1 MTKKLSELTR
11 AAIMADLRSGR
22 SNRSISRDLAV
33 SYYHVNR
40 LSEEISSAEF
50 GGAEKLAPQ
59 DAPSPSRS
67 DVADQGHLGPV
78 DQGAATP
85 GPVIE
90 TVIEPETGEQVGFVK
105 VTEPIPLVQ
114 ETVYLVASEPILPSR
129 QTGTKFDELAMQEN
143 PEISE
148 LMHNPPTAAP
158 TKYVDDG
165 RPYIRR
171 RVEWHGHRMPESGGA
186 QIDGEPVTE
195 EIGLKAARESL
206 PGFYEDPETGKRS
219 YVIQFHP
226 DTPEDLLGGEPDTME
241 PTGKLPGG
249 YEYEPTKGVIIRRR
263 RNMTPEEW
271 EQQRYERNMKL
282 LSEHFG

>member
-11 AAIMADLRSGR
+11 AAILADLRSGR
-22 SNRSISRDLAV
+22 SKRSISRDLAV
-33 SYYHVNR
+33 SYYQVSR
-40 LSEEISSAEF
+40 LSKEIS
-50 GGAEKLAPQ
+50 GAELGEAEELALP
-59 DAPSPSRS
+59 DAPSPSES
-67 DVADQGHLGPV
+67 DVAEQMHTPPV
-78 DQGAATP
+78 DQGAARLEL
-85 GPVIE
+85 E
-90 TVIEPETGEQVGFVK
+90 TVIEPEIGEQVYFAK
-105 VTEPIPLVQ
+105 VTEPIALEQ
-114 ETVYLVASEPILPSR
+114 ETEYLVASEPILPSK

-143 PEISE
+143 PEIDE
-148 LMHNPPTAAP
+148 LMHNPPTAVP

-195 EIGLKAARESL
+195 EIGLEAARESL
-206 PGFYEDPETGKRS
+206 PGFYEDPETGKRT

-226 DTPEDLLGGEPDTME
+226 DTPENLLGGEPDTME

-263 RNMTPEEW
+263 RSMTPEEW